1 VTTLT
6 DRYPSRIEPVPG
18 ILERLDPVLHDP
30 RGTATPGPLD
40 ADALASFERN
50 GFFVIDGV
58 FSAGEMDAA
67 MTELHALSR
76 DPDLRGGPET
86 IIEPQSDEVRSVF
99 AVHRLSEVF
108 ADMAEDDRIADVAR
122 QILGSDVYVHQS
134 RVNLKPAMYGQ
145 EFFWHSDFET
155 WHTEDG
161 MPAMRAVSASVAMTD
176 NTEFNGPLMLVPGS
190 HRSYVTT
197 VGETPDRH
205 YETSLRRQEIGVPD
219 VESLRHLVDDG
230 GIVAPK
236 AERGAVIFFDCNMMH
251 ASGVNL
257 SPYPRSNAFFVFN
270 SVDNEV
276 VQPFGAPEPRP
287 EHIASRQTITRLG

>member
-1 VTTLT
+1 VSTVI
-6 DRYPSRIEPVPG
+6 DHYPSRTEPEPQ
-18 ILERLDPVLHDP
+18 IRERREPVLHDP

-40 ADALASFERN
+40 ADALASFEGN
-50 GFFVIDGV
+50 GFLVLDGV
-58 FSAGEMDAA
+58 FTDDEMDAA
-67 MTELHALSR
+67 MRELSDLSHDAAMR
-76 DPDLRGGPET
+76 ERPET

-99 AVHRLSEVF
+99 AVHRLSAVF
-108 ADMAEDDRIADVAR
+108 ADMAEDHRIADVAR

-161 MPAMRAVSASVAMTD
+161 MPSMRAVSASVAMTD
-176 NTEFNGPLMLVPGS
+176 NNEFNGPLMLVPGS
-190 HRSYVTT
+190 HRHYVTT
-197 VGETPDRH
+197 VGETPDDH
-205 YETSLRRQEIGVPD
+205 YVTSLRRQEIGVPD
-219 VESLRHLVDDG
+219 VDSLRRLVDEG

-236 AERGAVIFFDCNMMH
+236 AARGAVIFFDCNTMH

-270 SVDNEV
+270 SVENQV
-276 VQPFGAPEPRP
+276 VEPFGAPGPRP
-287 EHIASRQTITRLG
+287 EHVASRATIEPLG

>member
-1 VTTLT
+1 MSTLI
-6 DRYPSRIEPVPG
+6 DRYPSRIEPVAG
-18 ILERLDPVLHDP
+18 IRDRLDPVLHDP
-30 RGTATPGPLD
+30 RGTATPGPLGPEQ
-40 ADALASFERN
+40 LASFEEN
-50 GFFVIDGV
+50 GFLVLEAV
-58 FSAGEMDAA
+58 FTEGEMDAA
-67 MTELHALSR
+67 MAELSALSH
-76 DPDLRGGPET
+76 DPEMRRREET

-108 ADMAEDDRIADVAR
+108 ADMAEDGRVADVAR
-122 QILGSDVYVHQS
+122 QILGSEVYVHQS

-161 MPAMRAVSASVAMTD
+161 MPSMRAVSASIAMTD

-190 HRSYVTT
+190 HRRYVTT
-197 VGETPDRH
+197 VGETPDDH
-205 YETSLRRQEIGVPD
+205 YKTSLRRQEIGVPD
-219 VESLRHLVDDG
+219 VESLRRLVDEG

-236 AERGAVIFFDCNMMH
+236 AKRGAVIFFDCNTMH

-270 SVDNEV
+270 SIENRVGE
-276 VQPFGAPEPRP
+276 PFAASHPRP
-287 EHIASRQTITRLG
+287 EHIAARDTIAELG